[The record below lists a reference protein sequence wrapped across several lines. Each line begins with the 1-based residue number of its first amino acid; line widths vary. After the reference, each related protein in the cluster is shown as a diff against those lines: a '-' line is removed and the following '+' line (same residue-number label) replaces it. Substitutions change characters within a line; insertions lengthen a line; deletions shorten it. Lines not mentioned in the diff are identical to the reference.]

1 MLVALAALTARLVDL
16 QAVGGDKYDTLARD
30 QLIHPITLS
39 ATRGSIFDR
48 NGHELA
54 LSVPRPTIFADGG
67 LIRDPAKTAAAI
79 GPLLGLSVPEL
90 TADLDRP
97 SVHFMYLARRISPA
111 VAKQVAELG
120 LPGIAQVTESQRVYP
135 AGSLAAPVL
144 GFVGS
149 ENQGLGGLEEKYTG
163 ALAGTP
169 GSLEAERDPT
179 GREIPATERRVVPA
193 ERGNDLVL
201 TLDQSLQYVAE
212 QRLTEEVNAVGA
224 KAGMA
229 VIVDVHSGDVLAMVN
244 VNGAVGSTPAHP
256 ATARDRNRPLTDIY
270 EPGSTAKVITA
281 SSALEAGVIT
291 TDTQFSVA
299 SSVEV
304 GGKAFNDDE
313 EHDVM
318 NWTVLDILTHSSNVG
333 AIAIA
338 DRVERAPLD
347 RAMRSF
353 GFGARTPIRFP
364 GEASGVLQAPSNY
377 DPAIMGS
384 MPIGYG
390 IATTAMQTLDVFTT
404 VAAGG
409 VNRPPRLVSALID
422 ADGRRTPTP
431 APARRRVISQAT
443 AASMRDILAN
453 VVTSGTGKRA
463 AIDGYSVAGKTGT
476 SRKPPYEPPYHYMA
490 SFAGFAPA
498 ESPRFAAVVVLDDPQ
513 SATHGGE
520 VAAPVFSAIMQYALH
535 LYHVPTTE
543 PAPTAA
549 TQSTSAGRGPT
560 GNVSAPAP

>member
-1 MLVALAALTARLVDL
+1 MMLALAGLTARLVDL
-16 QAVGGDKYDTLARD
+16 QAVGGAKYDTLARN

-79 GPLLGLSVPEL
+79 GPILGLPVPQL
-90 TADLDRP
+90 TEDLNRP
-97 SVHFMYLARRISPA
+97 SVHFMYLARRISPS
-111 VAKQVAELG
+111 VAKRVTGLG
-120 LPGIAQVTESQRVYP
+120 LPGIAQITESQRVYP

-149 ENQGLGGLEEKYTG
+149 ENQGLGGLEQKYTDV
-163 ALAGTP
+163 LAGTP

-179 GREIPATERRVVPA
+179 GREIPATERRMVPA
-193 ERGNDLVL
+193 ERGDDLVL

-212 QRLTEEVNAVGA
+212 QRLTDEVAAVGA

-229 VIVDVHSGDVLAMVN
+229 VIVDVHTGDVVAMVN
-244 VNGAVGSTPAHP
+244 VNGAVGNRPAMP
-256 ATARDRNRPLTDIY
+256 ATSRNRNRPLTDIY

-281 SSALEAGVIT
+281 SSALESGKIS
-291 TDTQFSVA
+291 TDTHFSVP
-299 SSVEV
+299 SEV
-304 GGKAFNDDE
+304 KLGGQVFADDE
-313 EHDVM
+313 THDVA
-318 NWTVLDILTHSSNVG
+318 NWTVLDILTRSSNVG
-333 AIAIA
+333 AIKIA
-338 DRVERAPLD
+338 ALVGRTNLD
-347 RAMRSF
+347 RAMRNF
-353 GFGARTPIRFP
+353 GFGARTPIQFP
-364 GEASGVLQAPSNY
+364 GEASGLLQAPSNY

-404 VAAGG
+404 VASGG
-409 VNRPPRLVSALID
+409 MNRPPRLVSALID
-422 ADGRRTPTP
+422 ANGHRTSMP
-431 APARRRVISQAT
+431 APASRRVISRAT
-443 AASMRDILAN
+443 AASMRKILQS
-453 VVTSGTGKRA
+453 VVMSGTGKRA

-513 SATHGGE
+513 NATHGGE

-535 LYHVPTTE
+535 LYHVPATE
-543 PAPTAA
+543 GDAAGA
-549 TQSTSAGRGPT
+549 TQSTAAGRGLT
-560 GNVSAPAP
+560 SNVSAPAP

>member
-1 MLVALAALTARLVDL
+1 M
-16 QAVGGDKYDTLARD
+16 
-30 QLIHPITLS
+30 
-39 ATRGSIFDR
+39 
-48 NGHELA
+48 
-54 LSVPRPTIFADGG
+54 
-67 LIRDPAKTAAAI
+67 
-79 GPLLGLSVPEL
+79 
-90 TADLDRP
+90 
-97 SVHFMYLARRISPA
+97 
-111 VAKQVAELG
+111 
-120 LPGIAQVTESQRVYP
+120 YP
-135 AGSLAAPVL
+135 AGSLAGPVL

-149 ENQGLGGLEEKYTG
+149 ENQGLGGLEQKYSG
-163 ALAGTP
+163 VLAGTP

-193 ERGNDLVL
+193 ERGSDLVL

-256 ATARDRNRPLTDIY
+256 ATARDRNRPLTDHY

-291 TDTQFSVA
+291 TDTYFSVA
-299 SSVEV
+299 SSVRV
-304 GGKAFNDDE
+304 GGETFVDDE
-313 EHDVM
+313 EHGVM
-318 NWTVLDILTHSSNVG
+318 NWTVRDILTRSSNVG

-338 DRVERAPLD
+338 DRVQRAPLD

-353 GFGARTPIRFP
+353 GFGARTPIQFP

-422 ADGRRTPTP
+422 ADGHRTPTP
-431 APARRRVISQAT
+431 APVRRRVISKAT
-443 AASMRDILAN
+443 AASMRDILAS
-453 VVTSGTGKRA
+453 VVTSGTGKKA
-463 AIDGYSVAGKTGT
+463 GIDGYSVAGKTGT
-476 SRKPPYEPPYHYMA
+476 SRKPPYQPPYHYMA

-513 SATHGGE
+513 TATHGGE

-543 PAPTAA
+543 PDPTAT